1 MSAPPAG
8 SCQPLVAVHVMLTCT
23 TARSV
28 TQERA
33 AAIRTPAGGGTARW
47 QEHTMRSVF
56 AVRADQLGRRAAGA
70 SD

>member
-28 TQERA
+28 TQERS
-33 AAIRTPAGGGTARW
+33 AAIRTPAGGGAERW
-47 QEHTMRSVF
+47 QQHTLRSFF
-56 AVRADQLGRRAAGA
+56 AVLADHGAAEPA
-70 SD
+70 SGD